1 MSTYL
6 HQIFYNYNKFD
17 NEVSLSILN
26 EFMLTDSKKKSII
39 DSFNETDKPITNDKP
54 QKQTNETN
62 ANANTD
68 IYFSNKQNPLFWAVY
83 INIYGYENY
92 MQISNKYGNAELEE
106 KQKMIEFL
114 KKNYSKLKQV
124 NKKVTKAMVQEWMSE
139 LMSASKISIQLL
151 QLFSVYYKKKIIIYN
166 EINNSYLNFLA
177 GNDENSENSENSE
190 NESPML
196 IVKTRNNNYGVYIDV
211 TYEKINEIM
220 KGVCLEDI
228 EKPLKGISNYKMPE
242 LIELA
247 IKCGIQ
253 PEQLKKPELYG
264 KIWNHLQMAYN
275 K

>member
-1 MSTYL
+1 
-6 HQIFYNYNKFD
+6 
-17 NEVSLSILN
+17 
-26 EFMLTDSKKKSII
+26 MLTDSKKKSII
-39 DSFNETDKPITNDKP
+39 DLFNETDKPVTNNDKP

-62 ANANTD
+62 ENAE

-106 KQKMIEFL
+106 KQKIIDFL
-114 KKNYSKLKQV
+114 KKGYSKLKEV
-124 NKKVTKAMVQEWMSE
+124 NKKVTKAMIQEWMSE
-139 LMSASKISIQLL
+139 LMSASKISIPLL
-151 QLFSVYYKKKIIIYN
+151 QLFSVYYKKNIIIYN
-166 EINNSYLNFLA
+166 EINNTYLNFLA
-177 GNDENSENSENSE
+177 ENDENEP
-190 NESPML
+190 PMV
-196 IVKTRNNNYGVYIDV
+196 IVKTRNNNYGVYIDI
-211 TYEKINEIM
+211 TDEKMNELM

-228 EKPLKGISNYKMPE
+228 EKPLKGISTYKMPE

>member
-17 NEVSLSILN
+17 NEASLSELN
-26 EFMLTDSKKKSII
+26 EYMLTFSCKQNII
-39 DSFNETDKPITNDKP
+39 DAFNETDKPVSEGKS
-54 QKQTNETN
+54 QKHANETN
-62 ANANTD
+62 ISANTD

-114 KKNYSKLKQV
+114 KKNYSKLKEV
-124 NKKVTKAMVQEWMSE
+124 NKKVTKVMVQEWMSE

-177 GNDENSENSENSE
+177 ENDENDE
-190 NESPML
+190 NESPMV
-196 IVKTRNNNYGVYIDV
+196 IVKTRNNNYGVYIDI
-211 TYEKINEIM
+211 THEKMNELM

-228 EKPLKGISNYKMPE
+228 EKPLKGISSYKMPE

>member
-17 NEVSLSILN
+17 NEASLSILN
-26 EFMLTDSKKKSII
+26 EYMLTISKKQYII
-39 DSFNETDKPITNDKP
+39 DSFNETDKPVTNNEKP
-54 QKQTNETN
+54 QKHSNETN
-62 ANANTD
+62 TNTE

-114 KKNYSKLKQV
+114 KKNYSKLKEV
-124 NKKVTKAMVQEWMSE
+124 NKKVTKVMVQEWMSE

-151 QLFSVYYKKKIIIYN
+151 QLFSVYYKKNIMIYN
-166 EINNSYLNFLA
+166 EINNTYLNFLA
-177 GNDENSENSENSE
+177 GNDEND
-190 NESPML
+190 SPMV
-196 IVKTRNNNYGVYIDV
+196 IVKTRNNNYGVYIDI
-211 TYEKINEIM
+211 THEKINELM
-220 KGVCLEDI
+220 NGVGLEDI
-228 EKPLKGISNYKMPE
+228 EKPLKGISSYKMPE

-253 PEQLKKPELYG
+253 PEQMKKPDLYG

>member
-17 NEVSLSILN
+17 NEASLSILN
-26 EFMLTDSKKKSII
+26 EYILTDSKKKSII

-54 QKQTNETN
+54 QKQTNETS
-62 ANANTD
+62 ANTD

-114 KKNYSKLKQV
+114 KKNYSKLKEV

-151 QLFSVYYKKKIIIYN
+151 QLFSVYYKKNIIIYN
-166 EINNSYLNFLA
+166 EINNTYLNFLA
-177 GNDENSENSENSE
+177 GNDEIDSQ
-190 NESPML
+190 MV
-196 IVKTRNNNYGVYIDV
+196 IVKTRNNNYGVYIDI
-211 TYEKINEIM
+211 THEKMNELM

-228 EKPLKGISNYKMPE
+228 EKPLKGISSYKMPE

-247 IKCGIQ
+247 IKCGIEQ
-253 PEQLKKPELYG
+253 EQLKKPDLYG

>member
-17 NEVSLSILN
+17 NEASLSILN
-26 EFMLTDSKKKSII
+26 EFMLTSMLKQNILDT
-39 DSFNETDKPITNDKP
+39 FNETDKPVTNNDKP

-62 ANANTD
+62 ENAE

-114 KKNYSKLKQV
+114 KKNYSKLKEV
-124 NKKVTKAMVQEWMSE
+124 NKKVTKVMIQEWMSE
-139 LMSASKISIQLL
+139 LMSASKISVQLL
-151 QLFSVYYKKKIIIYN
+151 QLFSVYYKKNIMVCN
-166 EINNSYLNFLA
+166 EINNTYLNFSS
-177 GNDENSENSENSE
+177 GNEENDML
-190 NESPML
+190 PMV
-196 IVKTRNNNYGVYIDV
+196 IVKTRNNNYGVYIDI
-211 TYEKINEIM
+211 THEKINELM
-220 KGVCLEDI
+220 NGVGLEDI
-228 EKPLKGISNYKMPE
+228 EKPLKGISSYKMPE
-242 LIELA
+242 LIDLA
-247 IKCGIQ
+247 KKCGIQ
-253 PEQLKKPELYG
+253 YDQMNKPELYG

>member
-17 NEVSLSILN
+17 NEDSLSILN
-26 EFMLTDSKKKSII
+26 EFMLTNSKKQSII
-39 DSFNETDKPITNDKP
+39 DSFNETDKPVTNNDKP

-62 ANANTD
+62 ENAE
-68 IYFSNKQNPLFWAVY
+68 IYFSNKQNPLFWTVY

-114 KKNYSKLKQV
+114 KKNYSKLKEV
-124 NKKVTKAMVQEWMSE
+124 SKKVTKVMIQEWMSE
-139 LMSASKISIQLL
+139 LMSASKISVQLL
-151 QLFSVYYKKKIIIYN
+151 QLFSVYYKKNIMVYN
-166 EINNSYLNFLA
+166 EINNTYLKFSS
-177 GNDENSENSENSE
+177 GVSEETE
-190 NESPML
+190 LPMV
-196 IVKTRNNNYGVYIDV
+196 IVKTRNNNYGVYIDI
-211 TYEKINEIM
+211 THEKINELM
-220 KGVCLEDI
+220 NGVCLEDI
-228 EKPLKGISNYKMPE
+228 EKPLKGISSYKMSE
-242 LIELA
+242 LIDLA

-253 PEQLKKPELYG
+253 HEQMKKPDLYG

>member
-17 NEVSLSILN
+17 NEASLSELN
-26 EFMLTDSKKKSII
+26 EYMLTSSRKKNII
-39 DSFNETDKPITNDKP
+39 DAFTDTDKPVTEGKT
-54 QKQTNETN
+54 QKHTNETN
-62 ANANTD
+62 ATVNTD

-114 KKNYSKLKQV
+114 KKNYSKLKEV
-124 NKKVTKAMVQEWMSE
+124 NKKVTKVMVQEWMSE

-177 GNDENSENSENSE
+177 ENSENDE

-196 IVKTRNNNYGVYIDV
+196 IVKTRNNNYGLYIDV

-264 KIWNHLQMAYN
+264 KIWNHLQLAYN

>member
-17 NEVSLSILN
+17 NEDSLPILN
-26 EFMLTDSKKKSII
+26 EFMLTIRKKQSII
-39 DSFNETDKPITNDKP
+39 DSFNETDKPVTNNDKP

-62 ANANTD
+62 TNTD

-92 MQISNKYGNAELEE
+92 MQISNKYGNVELEE

-114 KKNYSKLKQV
+114 KKNYSKLKEV
-124 NKKVTKAMVQEWMSE
+124 NKKVTKVMIQEWMSE
-139 LMSASKISIQLL
+139 LMSASKISVQLL
-151 QLFSVYYKKKIIIYN
+151 QLFSVYYKKNIMIYN
-166 EINNSYLNFLA
+166 EINNTYLNFLA
-177 GNDENSENSENSE
+177 GNDEID
-190 NESPML
+190 SPMV
-196 IVKTRNNNYGVYIDV
+196 IVKTRNNNYGVYIDI
-211 TYEKINEIM
+211 THEKINELM
-220 KGVCLEDI
+220 NGVGLEDI
-228 EKPLKGISNYKMPE
+228 EKPLKGISSYKMPE

-253 PEQLKKPELYG
+253 PEELKKPDLYG

>member
-39 DSFNETDKPITNDKP
+39 DSFNETDNPVTNNDKL

-62 ANANTD
+62 TNANTD

-114 KKNYSKLKQV
+114 KKNYSKLKEV

-151 QLFSVYYKKKIIIYN
+151 QLFSVYYKKNIIIYN
-166 EINNSYLNFLA
+166 EINNTYLNFLA
-177 GNDENSENSENSE
+177 GNDEIYSINL
-190 NESPML
+190 PMV
-196 IVKTRNNNYGVYIDV
+196 IVKTRNNNYGVYIDI
-211 TYEKINEIM
+211 THERMNELM

-228 EKPLKGISNYKMPE
+228 EKPLKGISSYKMPE

-253 PEQLKKPELYG
+253 PEELKKPDLYG
-264 KIWNHLQMAYN
+264 KIWNHLQLAYN

>member
-1 MSTYL
+1 MSSYL

-17 NEVSLSILN
+17 NEASLSILN
-26 EFMLTDSKKKSII
+26 EYMLTNSKKQSII
-39 DSFNETDKPITNDKP
+39 DSFNETDKPVTNTDKP
-54 QKQTNETN
+54 QKQSNETN
-62 ANANTD
+62 TNTD

-106 KQKMIEFL
+106 KQKMIDFL
-114 KKNYSKLKQV
+114 KKNYSKLKEV

-151 QLFSVYYKKKIIIYN
+151 QLFSVYYKKNIIIYN
-166 EINNSYLNFLA
+166 EINNTYLKFLA
-177 GNDENSENSENSE
+177 GNDETDEIDF
-190 NESPML
+190 PMV
-196 IVKTRNNNYGVYIDV
+196 IVKTRNNNYGLYIDI
-211 TYEKINEIM
+211 THEKINELM
-220 KGVCLEDI
+220 NGVCLEDI
-228 EKPLKGISNYKMPE
+228 DKPLKGISSYKMPE

-253 PEQLKKPELYG
+253 PEQMKKPDLYG

>member
-17 NEVSLSILN
+17 NEASLSILN
-26 EFMLTDSKKKSII
+26 EFMLTDSKKQSII
-39 DSFNETDKPITNDKP
+39 DVFNESDKPVINHDKL
-54 QKQTNETN
+54 QKQSNVPDS
-62 ANANTD
+62 NTD

-114 KKNYSKLKQV
+114 KKNYSKLKEV
-124 NKKVTKAMVQEWMSE
+124 NKKVTKAMIQEWMSE
-139 LMSASKISIQLL
+139 LMSASRISIQLL
-151 QLFSVYYKKKIIIYN
+151 QLFSVYYKKNIIIYN

-177 GNDENSENSENSE
+177 GNDENAENQSH
-190 NESPML
+190 MV
-196 IVKTRNNNYGVYIDV
+196 IVKTRNNNYGVYIDI
-211 TYEKINEIM
+211 THEKMNELM

-228 EKPLKGISNYKMPE
+228 EKPLKGISSYKMPE

-247 IKCGIQ
+247 IKCGIE
-253 PEQLKKPELYG
+253 PEQLKKPDLYG

>member
-17 NEVSLSILN
+17 NEGSLSLLN

-39 DSFNETDKPITNDKP
+39 DSFNETDKPITNDKL

-62 ANANTD
+62 SNTD

-114 KKNYSKLKQV
+114 KKNYSKLKEV
-124 NKKVTKAMVQEWMSE
+124 NKKVTKAMIQEWMSE

-151 QLFSVYYKKKIIIYN
+151 QLFSVYYKKNIIIYN
-166 EINNSYLNFLA
+166 EINNTYLNFLA
-177 GNDENSENSENSE
+177 GNDENN
-190 NESPML
+190 SPMV
-196 IVKTRNNNYGVYIDV
+196 IVKTRNNNYGVYIDI
-211 TYEKINEIM
+211 TDEKMTELMN
-220 KGVCLEDI
+220 GVCLEDI
-228 EKPLKGISNYKMPE
+228 EKPLKGISSYKMPE

-253 PEQLKKPELYG
+253 PEELKKPDLYG